1 MSRSIKLDNDKLDYI
16 EGIISKNRMLEMLIS
31 NLIDFTIEKKE
42 EQSMS
47 CIVLIKAEQPDNFD
61 KIMNAVNS
69 IIYNYDLII

>member
-16 EGIISKNRMLEMLIS
+16 EGIIDKNRMLEMLIS
-31 NLIDFTIEKKE
+31 NLIDFTIEKKK
-42 EQSMS
+42 EQSKS